1 MTETVWDDLVGQEQL
16 AAQLAEAATEPRAM
30 THAWLFVG
38 PAGSGRST
46 AALAFAAALQ
56 DPSARIDSSEVK
68 AVLAGT
74 HPDVTLV
81 STEAVILRAEVIR
94 PLIELAQR
102 TPARGRWR
110 IIIIEDADRL
120 NETSGNVLLKA
131 IEEPPERTVWLLCAP
146 SAADVLTTVRSRS
159 RVVSLRTP
167 APEQV
172 AQLLQQRDGID
183 ADTAAE
189 VARISLSHVGVA
201 RRLAT
206 DPKARARRQQVL
218 ELASQINDAADAIV
232 VAGEIVETVKQEAE
246 SLATER
252 NEAEQNELLR
262 IHGVEPGATV
272 PRPVATELRT
282 LKEEQKRRDT
292 RATRDQLDR
301 ALLDLIS
308 LYRDV
313 LVTQLAPGQ
322 DIINTDFAET
332 VRYLAGSSTSAQT
345 LTRITA
351 IEQARARLA
360 RNVAPLLAIEALSVE
375 LAPSSS

>member
-159 RVVSLRTP
+159 RVVSLR
-167 APEQV
+167 
-172 AQLLQQRDGID
+172 
-183 ADTAAE
+183 
-189 VARISLSHVGVA
+189 
-201 RRLAT
+201 
-206 DPKARARRQQVL
+206 
-218 ELASQINDAADAIV
+218 
-232 VAGEIVETVKQEAE
+232 
-246 SLATER
+246 
-252 NEAEQNELLR
+252 
-262 IHGVEPGATV
+262 
-272 PRPVATELRT
+272 RP
-282 LKEEQKRRDT
+282 
-292 RATRDQLDR
+292 
-301 ALLDLIS
+301 
-308 LYRDV
+308 
-313 LVTQLAPGQ
+313 
-322 DIINTDFAET
+322 
-332 VRYLAGSSTSAQT
+332 
-345 LTRITA
+345 
-351 IEQARARLA
+351 
-360 RNVAPLLAIEALSVE
+360 
-375 LAPSSS
+375 